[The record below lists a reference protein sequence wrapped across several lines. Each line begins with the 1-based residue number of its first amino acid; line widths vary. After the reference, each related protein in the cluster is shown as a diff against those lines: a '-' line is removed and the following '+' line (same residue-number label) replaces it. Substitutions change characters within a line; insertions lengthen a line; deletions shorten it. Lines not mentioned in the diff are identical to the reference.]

1 MLFTTSLFFLP
12 ILGMVSASC
21 SVSSSQEKVD
31 ADDERS
37 HAIEFIK
44 YLRMRGAE
52 SNDFFGDSP
61 ITPTMNTYDW
71 QGVEEALQ
79 MALTMEKNVT
89 ARMKEMI
96 DICSMEANEDHHAGD
111 WLA

>member
-1 MLFTTSLFFLP
+1 MEEHFLRSLVSKLWRLKLRIEFEASLQY
-12 ILGMVSASC
+12 ILMAAHFDQD
-21 SVSSSQEKVD
+21 SVSLPNVAKLFWTH
-31 ADDERS
+31 ADEERS

-79 MALTMEKNVT
+79 MA
-89 ARMKEMI
+89 
-96 DICSMEANEDHHAGD
+96 
-111 WLA
+111 